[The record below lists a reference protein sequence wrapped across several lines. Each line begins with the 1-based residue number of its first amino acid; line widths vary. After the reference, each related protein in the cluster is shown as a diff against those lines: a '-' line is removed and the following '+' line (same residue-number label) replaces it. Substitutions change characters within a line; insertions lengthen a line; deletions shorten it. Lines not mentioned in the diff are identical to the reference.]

1 MLNRRKLSKRSRFT
15 VISLR
20 VTLVFVALLIF
31 GILLAQGVYAQ
42 NLPRDETLY
51 VAVSKKVAL
60 GPKVFNIYTP
70 GFDRSR
76 SGLHQLVNEYFFYVN
91 LETGEYIPWLAD
103 SYEYSADFKKITV
116 NLRKEVN
123 WNDGWPFTAED
134 VVFTYNL
141 LLESAPKMT
150 WSAEVAAWVES
161 IRKLDDF
168 TVELTLKKPNPRFH
182 LIRECFPAVRIWG
195 GVTILPKHVWEGK
208 DPVKFNNYP
217 PVGTGP
223 YRLLSSSETA
233 FVYERRDNWW
243 GTEQYGVKPAP
254 RYVVYQYF
262 GPETSVAIGL
272 TTNDI
277 DSPAIGILSL
287 GTYLEVKR
295 KNPYVTAWH
304 AGAPHAWLDPCP
316 RGLMIQN
323 AKSPWDQKEARWAI
337 SYLIDRDSVVNL
349 AYEGTT
355 SPSWGPY
362 PYYKGLDPYFATI
375 QDLLEKYPTTKYD
388 PAKAEEIFKSLGF
401 NMGTDGVWVMGDG
414 SRLKMDFLVDSGDSE
429 AMKVTAVIADQLRA
443 GGVDVT
449 IRPLTGA
456 VQSDTRLRG
465 DWDIA
470 YQPFCPGDTDV
481 FDNLELFHSKYY
493 VPLGEPAP
501 WYERNSFR
509 YKNTKLDAIVDEM
522 SVTPPKDVD
531 KMKKLFRQ
539 GMEIWLEDLPVIP
552 IVQAPA
558 LVPFNTAYWVGWP
571 SAADPWNMPVNWW
584 ATFNLVVCGYPSP
597 ETGEWVGGIRSSS
610 PR

>member
-1 MLNRRKLSKRSRFT
+1 MMSQRKMCRGSGLA
-15 VISLR
+15 ISSAALTI
-20 VTLVFVALLIF
+20 VVAVLLVFGTLLV
-31 GILLAQGVYAQ
+31 QNVYAQ
-42 NLPRDETLY
+42 RLPREETLY

-60 GPKVFNIYTP
+60 GPKNFNIYTP

-76 SGLHQLVNEYFFYVN
+76 TGLHQLVLEYFFYVN
-91 LETGEYIPWLAD
+91 LETGEYIPWLAKNF
-103 SYEYSADFKKITV
+103 EYSADFKKITV
-116 NLRKEVN
+116 NLRRGVK
-123 WNDGWPFTAED
+123 WNDGWAFTAED

-141 LLESAPKMT
+141 LLENAPKMV

-161 IRKLDDF
+161 VRKIDDY

-182 LIRECFPAVRIWG
+182 LIREVFPAVRIWG
-195 GVTILPKHVWEGK
+195 GLTILPKHIWEGK
-208 DPVKFNNYP
+208 DPVKFKNYP

-233 FVYERRDNWW
+233 FVYERRDDWW
-243 GTEQYGVKPAP
+243 VTAQYGIKPAP
-254 RYVVYQYF
+254 KYVVYQYF

-287 GTYLEVKR
+287 GTYLEVTK
-295 KNPYVTAWH
+295 KNPYVTAWY
-304 AGAPHAWLDPCP
+304 AKAPHAWLDPCP
-316 RGLMIQN
+316 RLLMIQN
-323 AKSPWDQKEARWAI
+323 AKSPWDRKEVRWAI
-337 SYLIDRDSVVNL
+337 SYLIDRDAIVEL

-355 SPSWGPY
+355 KPTWGLY
-362 PYYKGLDPYFATI
+362 PYYKGLDPYFAAI
-375 QDLLEKYPTTKYD
+375 RDLLKKYPTTKYD

-401 NMGTDGVWVMGDG
+401 KKGSDGVWVTDG
-414 SRLKMDFLVDSGDSE
+414 GVRLKMNFLVNSGDAE
-429 AMKVTAVIADQLRA
+429 AMKVTAVTADQLKA
-443 GGVDVT
+443 GGIDVT
-449 IRPLTGA
+449 VSPMTGA
-456 VQSDTRLRG
+456 VQADTRLRG
-465 DWDIA
+465 NWDIA

-509 YKNTKLDAIVDEM
+509 YKNPKFDAIVDEM
-522 SVTPPKDVD
+522 ATTPPSEVEKI
-531 KMKKLFRQ
+531 KKLFRQ
-539 GMEIWLEDLPVIP
+539 AMEIWLEDLPVIP

-571 SAADPWNMPVNWW
+571 SAANPWNMPVNWW
-584 ATFNLVVCGYPSP
+584 ATFNLVISGYPSP
-597 ETGEWVGGIRSSS
+597 KTGEWVGGIRPSK

>member
-1 MLNRRKLSKRSRFT
+1 MMSQRKMCRGRGLARSGAALTIMF
-15 VISLR
+15 
-20 VTLVFVALLIF
+20 ALLLVF
-31 GILLAQGVYAQ
+31 GILLVQNVYAQ
-42 NLPRDETLY
+42 RLPREETLY

-60 GPKVFNIYTP
+60 GPKNFNIYTP

-76 SGLHQLVNEYFFYVN
+76 TGLHQLINEYFFYVN
-91 LETGEYIPWLAD
+91 LETGEYIPWLAKNF
-103 SYEYSADFKKITV
+103 EYSADFKRLTV
-116 NLRKEVN
+116 SLRRGVK
-123 WNDGWPFTAED
+123 WNDGWAFTAED

-141 LLESAPKMT
+141 LLENAPKMV

-161 IRKLDDF
+161 VRKIDDY
-168 TVELTLKKPNPRFH
+168 TVELTLKEPNPRFH
-182 LIRECFPAVRIWG
+182 LIREAFAAVRIWG
-195 GVTILPKHVWEGK
+195 GVTILPKHIWEGK

-223 YRLLSSSETA
+223 YTLLSSSEMA
-233 FVYERRDNWW
+233 FVYERRDDWW

-254 RYVVYQYF
+254 KYVVYQYF

-287 GTYLEVKR
+287 GTYLEVAR
-295 KNPYVTAWH
+295 KNPYVTAWYPR
-304 AGAPHAWLDPCP
+304 APHAWLDPCP
-316 RGLMIQN
+316 RLLMIQN
-323 AKSPWDQKEARWAI
+323 AKSPWDRKEVRWAI
-337 SYLIDRDSVVNL
+337 SYLIDRDAIVEL

-355 SPSWGPY
+355 SPTWGLY

-375 QDLLEKYPTTKYD
+375 QDLLEKHPATKYD

-401 NMGTDGVWVMGDG
+401 KKGPDGVWVTGDG
-414 SRLKMDFLVDSGDSE
+414 ARLKMDFLVDSGDAE
-429 AMKVTAVIADQLRA
+429 AMKVTAVTADQLKA
-443 GGVDVT
+443 GGIDVT
-449 IRPLTGA
+449 VKPMTGA

-465 DWDIA
+465 NWDIA

-493 VPLGEPAP
+493 VSLGEPAP

-509 YKNTKLDAIVDEM
+509 YKNPRFDAIVDEM
-522 SVTPPKDVD
+522 SVTPPSEVEKI
-531 KMKKLFRQ
+531 KKLFRQ
-539 GMEIWLEDLPVIP
+539 AMEIWLEDLPVIP
-552 IVQAPA
+552 MVQAPA

-571 SAADPWNMPVNWW
+571 SAANPWNMPVNWW
-584 ATFNLVVCGYPSP
+584 ATFNLVISGYPSP
-597 ETGEWVGGIRSSS
+597 KTGEWVGGIRPSK